1 MEITTDKPTD
11 LDPNAGQGGLE
22 SGTPR
27 HISPTAFRGL
37 LFAQKGTVE
46 AVLRILADEEIG
58 VKVISQREDGGTIV
72 RDSVL
77 FGLSSGVN
85 MVEAHSLVDTSALSG
100 EVILMIRSK
109 QMGIGKIL
117 EKSRLETYYD
127 IVSVGHEDGL
137 PCRRYKIWHDRKAV
151 FEITEKIL
159 V

>member
-1 MEITTDKPTD
+1 V
-11 LDPNAGQGGLE
+11 DPSEGEQTGLK
-22 SGTPR
+22 SCIPR
-27 HISPTAFRGL
+27 HISPRVFREL

-58 VKVISQREDGGTIV
+58 VKVISQTEDRGTII

-77 FGLSSGVN
+77 FGRSSGVN
-85 MVEAHSLVDTSALSG
+85 MVQAHSLVDTRALPR

-109 QMGIGKIL
+109 EMGIGTIL

-127 IVSVGHEDGL
+127 IYSVGHEDGL
-137 PCRRYKIWHDRKAV
+137 PSRRYKIWHENKAV
-151 FEITEKIL
+151 FEIKEKIL